1 MAQSDEEEDYM
12 SMVFED
18 APKKPQHETSLQ
30 RAARKR
36 REVRLHRI
44 Y

>member
-12 SMVFED
+12 TMTFEET
-18 APKKPQHETSLQ
+18 PKQKYETSLQ

-36 REVRLHRI
+36 REVRGSRHDT
-44 Y
+44 